1 MELYY
6 GVEKKPEQFEEKLRK
21 AQTQETTVLCP
32 QQKELEHITAL
43 LQETEKEAEEVA
55 RTLPKAKGII
65 AEKLKQ
71 QADEVD
77 RRYRAFVTRITELE
91 ESLSYQ
97 LTDQNIDYLLQF
109 RETVALGLRNP
120 TLEDN
125 RRWLEILQV
134 SVTVT
139 NGIAVV
145 TCRLG
150 GNPLQLRVT
159 EVNNW

>member
-1 MELYY
+1 MKKRY
-6 GVEKKPEQFEEKLRK
+6 GKHKLKKL
-21 AQTQETTVLCP
+21 LCP

-71 QADEVD
+71 QADEMD
-77 RRYRAFVTRITELE
+77 GRYRAFVTRITELE

-97 LTDQNIDYLLQF
+97 LTDQNIDDLLQF
-109 RETVALGLRNP
+109 RENVALGLRNP
-120 TLEDN
+120 TPEDK

-145 TCRLG
+145 ICRLG
-150 GNPLQLRVT
+150 GNPLQLRIT

>member
-1 MELYY
+1 MGLITNP
-6 GVEKKPEQFEEKLRK
+6 EKFEEKLRQAK
-21 AQTQETTVLCP
+21 IQETTILFP
-32 QQKELEHITAL
+32 RQKELEHVTAL

-77 RRYRAFVTRITELE
+77 RRYRAFTTRISELE

-97 LTDQNIDYLLQF
+97 LTDQNIDDLLQF
-109 RETVALGLRNP
+109 RETVALGLGNP
-120 TLEDN
+120 SPDDK
-125 RRWLEILQV
+125 RKWLEILQA

-139 NGIAVV
+139 NGNVVV

-150 GNPLQLRVT
+150 GKPLQFRVT
-159 EVNNW
+159 EVNKS